1 MPYKHLF
8 SLIAAVPYIRIMRKG
23 FALWMVLLVSMSV
36 HAGDTISVKLKVT
49 DLYTNFKLGGVSV
62 INQQAG
68 VTLATDM
75 EGVVDIKGDKGT
87 GLFLFYPGYRT
98 TRLILT
104 DSAGKKSYNMYIAI
118 EPLSASLNQPVV
130 IKAPKTL
137 EDIEAER
144 KKLGITPRELQKPEV
159 VFTSPITALYDI
171 LSNRAKERDKLRE
184 QIAEDDKRRIFKE
197 LLLYYNENG
206 LMDLPEEYF
215 EDFITYCNL
224 PTDYLKVSTDYEITK
239 TVIGLYKRYGL
250 DRGFIK

>member
-1 MPYKHLF
+1 MSKVAVLALF
-8 SLIAAVPYIRIMRKG
+8 VLISV
-23 FALWMVLLVSMSV
+23 SV
-36 HAGDTISVKLKVT
+36 HAGDTISVKLRVT
-49 DLYTNFKLGGVSV
+49 DLYTNTKLGGVSV
-62 INQQAG
+62 INQLAG
-68 VTLATDM
+68 VTLATDA
-75 EGVVDIKGDKGT
+75 EGMVDLQGDKGT
-87 GLFLFYPGYRT
+87 TLFLFYPGYKT
-98 TRLILT
+98 TRYILT

-171 LSNRAKERDKLRE
+171 LSNRAKERDKLR
-184 QIAEDDKRRIFKE
+184 QQMAEDDKRRIFKE
-197 LLLYYNENG
+197 LLYYYNENG

-224 PTDYLKVSTDYEITK
+224 PSDYLKVSTDYEITK
-239 TVIGLYKRYGL
+239 TVIDLYKRYGL